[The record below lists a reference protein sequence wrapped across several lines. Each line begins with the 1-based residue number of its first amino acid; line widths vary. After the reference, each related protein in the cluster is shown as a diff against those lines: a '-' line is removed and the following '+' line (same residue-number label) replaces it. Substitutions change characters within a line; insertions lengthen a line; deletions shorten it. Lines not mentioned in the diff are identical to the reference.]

1 MCRGHGRGST
11 HQEGAHLDHI
21 QPISTFASVLLLL
34 RPCTG
39 EIHNVI
45 SVLITN
51 YIALAAL
58 KALGD
63 FLQHIFMMGLQPKT
77 SAVCI
82 FSGLTTIY
90 FS

>member
-1 MCRGHGRGST
+1 M
-11 HQEGAHLDHI
+11 HQHAGFAPPD
-21 QPISTFASVLLLL
+21 TFKNSLSFRLSNTL
-34 RPCTG
+34 
-39 EIHNVI
+39 
-45 SVLITN
+45 TN

-90 FS
+90 LS